1 VLQASVTNTYNTS
14 SATHTPLSI
23 VVLVV
28 VYIQFVADCEVVIST
43 GLSEVNTEFTVAT
56 QFFLTSSLKEL
67 QVGRVLQLILTQAIV
82 CPAFTV
88 NLAIIPLNVCQSIF
102 HSYI

>member
-1 VLQASVTNTYNTS
+1 
-14 SATHTPLSI
+14 
-23 VVLVV
+23 

-43 GLSEVNTEFTVAT
+43 GLSEVNMLFVVAT
-56 QFFLTSSLKEL
+56 QFFLISNLKEL
-67 QVGRVLQLILTQAIV
+67 QVGKLLQLILTQAIV

-88 NLAIIPLNVCQSIF
+88 NLAIIPLNVWPSIF